1 MRPAPSS
8 PTTPHCSGTGSS
20 ATASRRP
27 GTHTGR
33 GARPPG
39 CTWTKFHKSSST
51 RARDCPVRRRIELN
65 MGRWDHILD
74 RKPQELRE
82 YVLDKVAEQLALDV
96 RNFPP
101 RIEEWLDESLEAR
114 YASVLS
120 RVGRPELDTY
130 RVACELAREEMLREY
145 ELIDRFC
152 RSEQYRRLL
161 PDPLEEQTAH
171 FLTRYLVDS
180 ALQFQESAQGK
191 FSRRDLVA
199 LMEKVEDRLLRG
211 YRLRL

>member
-1 MRPAPSS
+1 
-8 PTTPHCSGTGSS
+8 
-20 ATASRRP
+20 
-27 GTHTGR
+27 
-33 GARPPG
+33 
-39 CTWTKFHKSSST
+39 
-51 RARDCPVRRRIELN
+51 

-74 RKPQELRE
+74 QKPQELRD
-82 YVLDKVAEQLALDV
+82 YVLGKVADQLVDDL

-101 RIEEWLDESLEAR
+101 AIAEWLDAALEAR
-114 YASVLS
+114 YEKVLT

-152 RSEQYRRLL
+152 RSDEYRRLL
-161 PDPLEEQTAH
+161 PEELEEQTAH
-171 FLTRYLVDS
+171 FITRYLVDS
-180 ALQFQESAQGK
+180 ALAFQESAQGK
-191 FSRRDLVA
+191 FKRGDLVA

>member
-1 MRPAPSS
+1 
-8 PTTPHCSGTGSS
+8 
-20 ATASRRP
+20 
-27 GTHTGR
+27 
-33 GARPPG
+33 
-39 CTWTKFHKSSST
+39 
-51 RARDCPVRRRIELN
+51 

-74 RKPQELRE
+74 QKPQELRD
-82 YVLDKVAEQLALDV
+82 YVLGKVADQLVEDV

-101 RIEEWLDESLEAR
+101 PIAEWLDAALEAR
-114 YASVLS
+114 YEMVLT

-152 RSEQYRRLL
+152 RSDEYRRLL
-161 PDPLEEQTAH
+161 PDQLEEQTAH
-171 FLTRYLVDS
+171 FITRYLVDS
-180 ALQFQESAQGK
+180 ALAFQESAQGK
-191 FSRRDLVA
+191 FKRGDLVA